1 MADYYSQTVV
11 QPNIPVDAITPL
23 ELALLTG
30 MFEHESDG
38 ASIYFFASE
47 GPSDMVW
54 LDIAELRAMLA
65 DETIAAES
73 ITEIVLDKLNAAGP
87 EEVELEIDLS
97 DLGDAMIFQAI
108 VRRCDQLDHVT
119 ITSGWTCSKM
129 RPDGFGGGV
138 TVVTADHILS
148 SSTSEM
154 ECRLLDRCE
163 YGELG
168 CAPGHG
174 SHVLLRLDEV
184 DVRQEISTMAEA
196 GSPAG
201 TNPSAVTDEDIRM
214 ACLKTVEAADLAVQ
228 HEAIAAIAAR
238 AAIAIAG
245 QRSA

>member
-30 MFEHESDG
+30 MFEHEPAGD
-38 ASIYFFASE
+38 AIYFFSSE

-54 LDIAELRAMLA
+54 LDIAELRELLA
-65 DETIAAES
+65 DEIVAPGSIAQ
-73 ITEIVLDKLNAAGP
+73 IVRDKLDDAGP
-87 EEVELEIDLS
+87 EEAELEIDLS
-97 DLGDAMIFQAI
+97 GHGEATIFKGI
-108 VRRCDQLDHVT
+108 VRRCDQLDHIT

-138 TVVTADHILS
+138 TVVTADKILS

-154 ECRLLDRCE
+154 ECRLLDQCE

-174 SHVLLRLDEV
+174 SHVLLRLAET
-184 DVRQEISTMAEA
+184 DVRQKIIAMAKV
-196 GSPAG
+196 GSPPGAD
-201 TNPSAVTDEDIRM
+201 PSGVTDEAIRM
-214 ACLKTVEAADLAVQ
+214 ACLKTVEATDLAVQ
-228 HEAIAAIAAR
+228 HAAITAIAAR
-238 AAIAIAG
+238 AAIAIAA
-245 QRSA
+245 QRTA

>member
-1 MADYYSQTVV
+1 MADCYSQTVV
-11 QPNIPVDAITPL
+11 QPDIPVDAITPL

-30 MFEHESDG
+30 IYEHELGD

-47 GPSDMVW
+47 GPSGIVW

-65 DETIAAES
+65 DEIIAPGSIAEMAR
-73 ITEIVLDKLNAAGP
+73 DKLDAAGP
-87 EEVELEIDLS
+87 EEVEIDLS
-97 DLGDAMIFQAI
+97 DLGDATIFQAI

-174 SHVLLRLDEV
+174 SHVLLRLDEA
-184 DVRQEISTMAEA
+184 DVRQEIITMAEV

-201 TNPSAVTDEDIRM
+201 ADPSAVTGEDIRM
-214 ACLKTVEAADLAVQ
+214 ACLKAVEATDLAVQ

>member
-11 QPNIPVDAITPL
+11 QPDIPVDAITPL
-23 ELALLTG
+23 ELALLTSIY
-30 MFEHESDG
+30 EHELGD

-47 GPSDMVW
+47 GPSGIVW
-54 LDIAELRAMLA
+54 LDITELRAMLA
-65 DETIAAES
+65 DEIIAPGS
-73 ITEIVLDKLNAAGP
+73 IAGMARDKLDAAGP
-87 EEVELEIDLS
+87 EEVEIEIDLS
-97 DLGDAMIFQAI
+97 DLGDATIFQAI

-154 ECRLLDRCE
+154 EYRLLDRCE

-174 SHVLLRLDEV
+174 SHVLLRLDEA
-184 DVRQEISTMAEA
+184 DVRQEIITMAEV

-201 TNPSAVTDEDIRM
+201 ADPSAVTGEDIRM
-214 ACLKTVEAADLAVQ
+214 ACLKAVEATDLAVQ